1 MSALKKVATT
11 TLSALAVTSML
22 AASTVTA
29 SAHDRGWYGGPR
41 YDHYDRRDWRDHRR
55 HHRDRG
61 MDGAA
66 AGLLGL
72 GAGLILGGALAS
84 SANAAPPPPPPPPA
98 DYYDYGR
105 YDYGPPRPW
114 TSDWRAYCLSRYRSF
129 NPSTGYFLGYDG
141 EYHFCR

>member
-1 MSALKKVATT
+1 MSALKKVATV

-29 SAHDRGWYGGPR
+29 SARDRGWYGGPR
-41 YDHYDRRDWRDHRR
+41 YHHYDHRDYRR

-66 AGLLGL
+66 AGILGL

-98 DYYDYGR
+98 GY